1 MVINFI
7 CANDKGDFV
16 EECKSN
22 KERTAIFLLSGELLE
37 Y

>member
-7 CANDKGDFV
+7 CANNKGGFV
-16 EECKSN
+16 EECKSD
-22 KERTAIFLLSGELLE
+22 KEQTVIFLLSGELLE